1 MPENITNY
9 VLQERPIQP
18 AIDLNTVT
26 QSLATISAGNKKALE
41 MQSALKT
48 AIANMDLNEAED
60 GFRQQLY
67 DDITKTVEEN
77 SIAGNPY
84 YALDDIITKQGNIS
98 SNPGLIGRINAQAA
112 YKKNIADL
120 DARAQRGEITR
131 DTAEWAKALN
141 PYHYEDN
148 YQKDSNGN
156 IVLDEQGNPKVIGG
170 STWTPAMSPVKD
182 IDFNDVLKL
191 AAAYTS
197 PDAGSG
203 TSVSFLGT
211 DGKPTSSP
219 TNAIGILNTATNTW
233 ERLSPE
239 KLRQGIAAAMN
250 ANPEY
255 AAGLRQAYE
264 VLNWKAD
271 TGQNADA
278 LFDAKT
284 GAKKNFNQF
293 IDDMIN
299 PFLRAKAYNHVK
311 NDVKYHDAA
320 FTALNKLNGSG
331 NGSGLNSALM
341 NPNNNPLP
349 TTVGHDIEWQ
359 DNSRSEALLKVDAVN
374 TAVKDL
380 ITQYDKDGKVDLSQ
394 INIRNEDNMRT
405 YLKQSG
411 LKDNEI
417 DNVIKFAKKQVNDNA
432 DAYRYYDRLL
442 EQNDKTGAATIMSD
456 YMKNGADVDD
466 QMLQENK
473 YLSEYY
479 NQYNKLINDAFGNN
493 DYFGFKMD
501 KKEYERFISNIAK
514 NEDGAKA
521 LGYKIINDG
530 NKYTVAL
537 DREHGSLYSQFME
550 AIDRT
555 HGETSWW
562 NRNVA
567 KRDNFVRFN
576 EGERQHIV
584 LSTIPTGVTPV
595 TISSY
600 YEPLN
605 KYKNFKH
612 KIDKSK
618 DLAINPDSYIV
629 SGTNAA
635 GLTPREYRIKEGL
648 YSAETKEDA
657 QMYTALDKAFD
668 NVVENLLNPTNF
680 INTRLY
686 LVNDGQL
693 TELDS
698 SKKQILHDIV
708 EGKAASLG
716 RSMFYNPAEGKITPQ
731 LTYVFEGKE
740 KNPFTD
746 DKTPLVFTSEG
757 LINDKELNELN
768 KSDDYA
774 ASSLLYRNNL
784 NNINTDIGYYI
795 NENGNAI
802 HYALTPVK
810 INYGGNT
817 YRDLILDDGTVVI
830 ENLTEDDSKEMLKTF
845 NRIKELSDIATTP
858 NITPEIQAYTIAT
871 LAEYAKTPY
880 AKLLG
885 DDIVQRMINTY
896 TE

>member
-18 AIDLNTVT
+18 TIDLNVLNN
-26 QSLATISAGNKKALE
+26 SLGTIHKGNLDAIQA
-41 MQSALKT
+41 QSALRK

-67 DDITKTVEEN
+67 DDITKIIEDN
-77 SIAGNPY
+77 SIAGNAY
-84 YALDDIITKQGNIS
+84 YALDDIIAKAGDID
-98 SNPGLIGRINAQAA
+98 SNPGLIGRLNAQTA

-120 DARAQRGEITR
+120 DERAKRGEITR

-148 YQKDSNGN
+148 YQKDSDGN

-170 STWTPAMSPVKD
+170 STWTPRISPVKD

-203 TSVSFLGT
+203 TSVSFLGA
-211 DGKPTSSP
+211 DGRPTSNP
-219 TNAIGILNTATNTW
+219 TNAVGILNTATNTW
-233 ERLSPE
+233 ERLSPD
-239 KLRQGIAAAMN
+239 KLRQGVYAAMN

-255 AAGLRQAYE
+255 AAGLRQAYK

-278 LFDAKT
+278 LFDTKT
-284 GAKKNFNQF
+284 GAKKSFNQF

-299 PFLRAKAYNHVK
+299 PFLRAKSYNHSKSTVQ
-311 NDVKYHDAA
+311 YHDAA
-320 FTALNKLNGSG
+320 FTALNKSNASG
-331 NGSGLNSALM
+331 NGSGLNNALM
-341 NPNNNPLP
+341 NPNNPLP
-349 TTVGHDIEWQ
+349 TTSGHDIEWK
-359 DNSRSEALLKVDAVN
+359 DTSRSEALLKVDAAN

-405 YLKQSG
+405 YLTQSG
-411 LKDNEI
+411 LKNNEI
-417 DNVIKFAKKQVNDNA
+417 DNVIKFARKQVNDNA
-432 DAYRYYDRLL
+432 DAYRYYDKLL
-442 EQNDKTGAATIMSD
+442 AQNNKAGAATIMSD
-456 YMKNGADVDD
+456 YMQNGVDVDD
-466 QMLQENK
+466 QMLQENE
-473 YLSEYY
+473 YLSKYYKEY
-479 NQYNKLINDAFGNN
+479 NDLINDAFGNN
-493 DYFGFKMD
+493 EYFGFRMN
-501 KKEYERFISNIAK
+501 KKEYDRFISNIAK
-514 NEDGAKA
+514 DENGARA
-521 LGYKIINDG
+521 LGYKITNDG
-530 NKYTVAL
+530 NKYTIAF
-537 DREHGSLYSQFME
+537 DREHGSLYGQFME
-550 AIDRT
+550 AASKV
-555 HGETSWW
+555 HEETSWW
-562 NRNVA
+562 NRNFA
-567 KRDNFVRFN
+567 QRDEFVRFD
-576 EGERQHIV
+576 EGGKQQVVSASRPSGIGTAPRV
-584 LSTIPTGVTPV
+584 DR
-595 TISSY
+595 Y
-600 YEPLN
+600 YSFNQYNAFKRKIN
-605 KYKNFKH
+605 KN
-612 KIDKSK
+612 K
-618 DLAINPDSYIV
+618 DLAINPDSHII

-635 GLTPREYRIKEGL
+635 GLNPREYYIKEGL
-648 YSAETKEDA
+648 YSANTKEDA
-657 QMYTALDKAFD
+657 QLYTALDKAFD

-698 SKKQILHDIV
+698 SKKQILHNIV
-708 EGKAASLG
+708 EGKAKSLG

-731 LTYVFEGKE
+731 LTYVFTGKE

-746 DKTPLVFTSEG
+746 DQTPLVFTSEG
-757 LINDKELNELN
+757 MINDKELNELN
-768 KSDDYA
+768 KSADYA

-795 NENGNAI
+795 NENGNVI
-802 HYALTPVK
+802 HYSLTPVK

-817 YRDLILDDGTVVI
+817 YRDLVLDDGTTVV

-845 NRIKELSDIATTP
+845 NYIKELSDMLTSPGISPA
-858 NITPEIQAYTIAT
+858 EQAYTMDI
-871 LAEYAKTPY
+871 LSKYAETPY

-885 DDIVQRMINTY
+885 DEIVQQMINTY